1 MQLDQQLNNVTEK
14 SRISSIFC
22 HLAAVLHGSEMDA
35 NDNWDSC
42 YSHAGTLKSKPL
54 PQEWNINL
62 LL

>member
-22 HLAAVLHGSEMDA
+22 HLVSVLHGSKMDA
-35 NDNWDSC
+35 NDNLDSC
-42 YSHAGTLKSKPL
+42 YSYAGALKSKPL
-54 PQEWNINL
+54 PQEWSISL